1 MPLAIS
7 LPSKRRLAVPPRFLV
22 IAFFSCIPLIT
33 GCRSKDAGESGW
45 FAREADGETL
55 AARALEGQ
63 TADERRRNVIALAE
77 SDDAGADWAI
87 KTFDSIARTDVDATV
102 RCAAI
107 GGLGK
112 SADHRSVSTLV
123 KITEAI
129 DADGSDVKK
138 AAPVVRWDAI
148 RLLAV
153 IVDRH
158 TYQEPQRPDIVRCM
172 MERAGTDADRNVRLT
187 AIDTLAYFAEPQIP
201 GCLVECLDADDFA
214 IRNAAEKSLIA
225 LTGATNQHDADA
237 WRTWLAA
244 HPDPFAG
251 AGKSPPELENRKT
264 AEKPWWPW

>member
-1 MPLAIS
+1 M
-7 LPSKRRLAVPPRFLV
+7 
-22 IAFFSCIPLIT
+22 
-33 GCRSKDAGESGW
+33 
-45 FAREADGETL
+45 L

-63 TADERRRNVIALAE
+63 TADERRQNVIALAE

-107 GGLGK
+107 GGLAQ
-112 SADHRSVSTLV
+112 SADQRSVSTLIR
-123 KITEAI
+123 ITEAAE
-129 DADGSDVKK
+129 ADGPAVKK

-148 RLLAV
+148 RLLAR

-158 TYQEPQRPDIVRCM
+158 SYEEPQRPEIVRCL
-172 MERAGTDADRNVRLT
+172 MERAKSDTDRNVRLV

-201 GCLVECLDADDFA
+201 GCLVECLETDDFA

-244 HPDPFAG
+244 HPDPFAE
-251 AGKSPPELENRKT
+251 AGKQPPELANRKT
-264 AEKPWWPW
+264 AERTWWPW